1 MKKLFLVLI
10 CLFSFAVL
18 ESSAQLRKF
27 DTTDFA
33 YRYIND
39 SGSWTSW
46 SDWEDCSL
54 LITLDFSKKKI
65 AIYSDGYQEFRVTS
79 YSKKPE
85 NDTNGG
91 QQIKLSCIDED
102 GKYCTIRLRTE
113 KSGNKQLYVDYSDL
127 MYVYNVRERKNR

>member
-1 MKKLFLVLI
+1 MKKLFLVLTG
-10 CLFSFAVL
+10 LFSFAVL

-27 DTTDFA
+27 DTIDFS
-33 YRYIND
+33 YKRINGY
-39 SGSWTSW
+39 GSWS
-46 SDWEDCSL
+46 DCSL

-65 AIYSDGYQEFRVTS
+65 AIYSDEYQEFKVTS

-85 NDTNGG
+85 NDTKGG

-113 KSGNKQLYVDYSDL
+113 KSGSK
-127 MYVYNVRERKNR
+127 